1 MENTSVLIDQ
11 DDDEIEIDI
20 LQILRVLKQKLW
32 LILLIGILGEAVQAH
47 IANM

>member
-20 LQILRVLKQKLW
+20 LQILRVLKKKLW
-32 LILLIGILGEAVQAH
+32 LILLIGILAGGGAGAYS
-47 IANM
+47 